1 VTAPYAVLCGNC
13 RDLAAVR
20 RLMDGE
26 KAQVVI
32 TSPPY
37 AAQRDYDKSSGFEP
51 IPAEKYV
58 DWYKGVSDVLQ
69 DVLAP
74 DGSYFLNIKE
84 HAEDGQRHLY
94 VKKLVIAH
102 VESWGWRFV
111 DEFCWRKTDNGVPGG
126 WGNRFKNAF
135 EPVFHFCR
143 QRQIKFRPAAVGHLS
158 QDCFDYSPGN
168 PKSASGSGL
177 LGCGRRGMA
186 TEANA
191 KGAGMRKT
199 RQSDAQGHFNGIAR
213 PSNVIEASTESNQGS
228 HSAPF
233 PVALPQFF
241 IRAFSDPGDLVFDPF
256 GGSGTTLM
264 AAMRTGRRAR
274 CMEISPGYCDVVVR
288 RMTENQTGVEA
299 RLAETG
305 QSFEQVSVGRRLAA
319 EAALRVQP
327 GAGR

>member
-1 VTAPYAVLCGNC
+1 
-13 RDLAAVR
+13 
-20 RLMDGE
+20 
-26 KAQVVI
+26 
-32 TSPPY
+32 
-37 AAQRDYDKSSGFEP
+37 
-51 IPAEKYV
+51 V

-74 DGSYFLNIKE
+74 DVSHFLNIKE
-84 HAEDGQRHLY
+84 HAEDGRRHLY

-158 QDCFDYSPGN
+158 EDCFDYSPGN
-168 PKSASGSGL
+168 PKSTSGSGL
-177 LGCGRRGMA
+177 LGCGLRGMA
-186 TEANA
+186 AEANA
-191 KGAGMRKT
+191 KGAAMRKT
-199 RQSDAQGHFNGIAR
+199 RQSDAQGHFSGIAR
-213 PSNVIEASTESNQGS
+213 PSNVIEAATESTQGS

-274 CMEISPGYCDVVVR
+274 CMEISSGYCDVVVR
-288 RMTENQTGVEA
+288 RMTEYQTGFEA

-305 QSFEQVSVGRRLAA
+305 QSFEQVGLGRRLAA
-319 EAALRVQP
+319 EAALQDQE
-327 GAGR
+327 GAAR